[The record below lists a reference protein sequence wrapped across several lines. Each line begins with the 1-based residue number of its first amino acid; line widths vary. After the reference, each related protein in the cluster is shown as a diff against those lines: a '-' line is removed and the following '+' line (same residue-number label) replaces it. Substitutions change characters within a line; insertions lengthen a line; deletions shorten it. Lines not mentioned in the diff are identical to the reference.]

1 MDNLSN
7 AIDEKCTSGKTI
19 SQKIGEAI
27 VKLGFSVQ
35 TPIHLPVFEEAEF
48 RLILDPL
55 TQDSNLVGYWYN
67 DKKQRVGQIQF
78 NSDGSFYA
86 EYDVVQ
92 PHPSKKQFFVE
103 AINAWGRDDNI
114 KTEAKLLELPK

>member
-1 MDNLSN
+1 M
-7 AIDEKCTSGKTI
+7 
-19 SQKIGEAI
+19 
-27 VKLGFSVQ
+27 
-35 TPIHLPVFEEAEF
+35 
-48 RLILDPL
+48 
-55 TQDSNLVGYWYN
+55 GYWYN

-103 AINAWGRDDNI
+103 AIIAWGRDDNI